1 MVMDDERFLQRLLAT
16 FKVEAGEHVDA
27 MSALL
32 LALEKPAPPEQ
43 VPGLVETLFREAHS
57 LKGASRAVDLKDVE
71 AICRALESI
80 LAMLKGG
87 TLALSAELLDL
98 LYRAVDVLRQML
110 AAGGAR
116 DAASG
121 YEQLLRAL
129 QDAERGERIVAGPE
143 SASLPTAP
151 ASGPVHPSAPMP
163 SVPDSPASTTVRIST
178 TKLSALLVQAE
189 ELLAF
194 KFSSEHLAED
204 LRALHGELNAWR
216 RSWHKT
222 VIDAR
227 ANMKVRRARD
237 KRGQAVGGDGE
248 ASVNASINAAGN
260 ASDSARLLDAIERD
274 EFFAKSLIDRFTQ
287 LQRVAGLEHR
297 ALSGMVDNLLEN
309 MKQTLMLPF
318 ATLLESF
325 PKIVRDLA
333 RDSGKEADLHID
345 GAEVEIDR
353 RILEQL
359 KDPLIHLMRN
369 AIDHGIETPAERERA
384 GKPARGR
391 IAIDITPKEGN
402 KVEVVLRDDGR
413 GIDLAHV
420 RDAALKMGALAP
432 EPGSVLGERQAL
444 ELVFESGLSTSP
456 ILTDVSG
463 RGLGLAIV
471 REKVEKLNGNVAVEM
486 PPAGGTCF
494 RIVLPTTLAT
504 FRGLLVATCGRQ
516 FVLPSRNVERV
527 SRVPLDVI
535 KTVENRE
542 TIELDGEVLSLVRLG
557 AVLKLGAATPAGI
570 AYLPTVVLCGGGRRI
585 AFAVDDVLGDQEV
598 LVKGL
603 GPQLRRVPNIAGA
616 TIIGAGRVV
625 PILNVADLLKSAL
638 NIDAAPAMPE
648 PEKEAPRRSLLV
660 VEDSITSRSLLK
672 NILET
677 AGYDVAVAVDGIDAL
692 TTLRSGRFDLVVSD
706 VEMPRMDGF
715 DLTAKIRSDQRLA
728 ATPVVLVTALESRA
742 HKERG
747 IDVGANAYIVKSNFD
762 QGSLLDTIRRLV

>member
-1 MVMDDERFLQRLLAT
+1 MVKDDERFLQRLLAT

-43 VPGLVETLFREAHS
+43 IPGLIETLFREAHS

-87 TLALSAELLDL
+87 ALALSAELLDI
-98 LYRAVDVLRQML
+98 LYRAVDALRQML

-129 QDAERGERIVAGPE
+129 QDAERGERIAAGPE
-143 SASLPTAP
+143 SAPLPSAP
-151 ASGPVHPSAPMP
+151 ASGSVPPPAPLP
-163 SVPDSPASTTVRIST
+163 PVPDSPASTTVRIST

-237 KRGQAVGGDGE
+237 KRVEAVGGDGE
-248 ASVNASINAAGN
+248 ASINASAN
-260 ASDSARLLDAIERD
+260 ASDSVRLLDAIERD
-274 EFFAKSLIDRFTQ
+274 EFFAKSLIDRFAQ

-297 ALSGMVDNLLEN
+297 ALSSMVDNLLEN

-369 AIDHGIETPAERERA
+369 AIDHGIETPAERARA

-391 IAIDITPKEGN
+391 IAIDIAPKEGN

-420 RDAALKMGALAP
+420 RDAALKMGAFAL
-432 EPGSVLGERQAL
+432 EPGGALGERQAL

-456 ILTDVSG
+456 MLTDVSG

-471 REKVEKLNGNVAVEM
+471 REKVEKLNGNVAVEL
-486 PPAGGTCF
+486 PPSGGTCF

-527 SRVPLDVI
+527 ARVPLDVI

-557 AVLKLGAATPAGI
+557 AVLKLGAAAPAGI
-570 AYLPTVVLCGGGRRI
+570 AYLPTVVLNGSGRRI
-585 AFAVDDVLGDQEV
+585 AFAVDEVLGDQEV

-625 PILNVADLLKSAL
+625 PILNVADLVKSAL
-638 NIDAAPAMPE
+638 NTDAAPAMTE

-728 ATPVVLVTALESRA
+728 TTPVVLVTALESRA

-747 IDVGANAYIVKSNFD
+747 IDVGANAYIVKSSFD
-762 QGSLLDTIRRLV
+762 QGSLLDTIRRLI

>member
-1 MVMDDERFLQRLLAT
+1 MVLDDERFLQRLLAT
-16 FKVEAGEHVDA
+16 FKVEAEEHVDA
-27 MSALL
+27 MSSLL

-43 VPGLVETLFREAHS
+43 IPALIETLFREAHS
-57 LKGASRAVDLKDVE
+57 LKGAARAVNLADIE
-71 AICRALESI
+71 TACQALESI
-80 LAMLKGG
+80 LAMLKQGE
-87 TLALSAELLDL
+87 TVLSATLFDL
-98 LYRAVDVLRQML
+98 MYRTVDTLRRML
-110 AAGGAR
+110 AAGGRR
-116 DAASG
+116 DAAPE

-129 QDAERGERIVAGPE
+129 QDAQRGAPIVVPSDNA
-143 SASLPTAP
+143 SAREAP
-151 ASGPVHPSAPMP
+151 ASTAAALPSAPN
-163 SVPDSPASTTVRIST
+163 VPDLPADPTVRIST
-178 TKLSALLVQAE
+178 SKLSGLLVQAE

-204 LRALHGELNAWR
+204 LRALHGELHAWR
-216 RSWHKT
+216 RRWNKT
-222 VIDAR
+222 VSDAR
-227 ANMKVRRARD
+227 AIRRARE
-237 KRGQAVGGDGE
+237 KRIRAADGNV
-248 ASVNASINAAGN
+248 APDV
-260 ASDSARLLDAIERD
+260 ARLLDAIERD
-274 EFFAKSLIDRFTQ
+274 ELFAKSLADRFAQ

-297 ALSGMVDNLLEN
+297 ALSNMVDNLLED

-318 ATLLESF
+318 ASLLESF

-345 GAEVEIDR
+345 GAAVEIDR

-384 GKPARGR
+384 GKPMRGS
-391 IAIDITPKEGN
+391 IAIDIAPKDGN
-402 KVEVVLRDDGR
+402 KVEIVLRDDGR
-413 GIDLAHV
+413 GVDLAHV
-420 RDAALKMGALAP
+420 RDTALNMGALAP
-432 EPGSVLGERQAL
+432 ELADRLGERQTL
-444 ELVFESGLSTSP
+444 ELLFESGLSTSP

-471 REKVEKLNGNVAVEM
+471 REKVEKLDGSVTVEL

-504 FRGLLVATCGRQ
+504 FRGLLVAACGRQ

-527 SRVPLDVI
+527 VRVALGTV
-535 KTVENRE
+535 KTIENRE
-542 TIELDGEVLSLVRLG
+542 TIELDGEILSLVRLA
-557 AVLKLGAATPAGI
+557 AVLKLGASRPTEITRLAGL
-570 AYLPTVVLCGGGRRI
+570 AYLPTVVLTGGGRRI
-585 AFAVDDVLGDQEV
+585 AFAVDGVLGDQEV
-598 LVKGL
+598 LVKSL
-603 GPQLRRVPNIAGA
+603 GPQLRRVPNVAGA

-625 PILNVADLLKSAL
+625 PILNVLDLLKSAL
-638 NIDAAPAMPE
+638 NAGAPPATSE

-677 AGYDVAVAVDGIDAL
+677 AGYDVTVAVDGIDAL
-692 TTLRSGRFDLVVSD
+692 TILRSGRFDLVVSD

-747 IDVGANAYIVKSNFD
+747 IDVGANAYIVKSRFD
-762 QGSLLDTIRRLV
+762 GNSLLDTIRRLL